1 MGVWSDVS
9 SYDLTLVRNSA
20 ARNRNSGFY
29 VELTTKGLV
38 ASNLSYRNGLSGLK
52 ISGSTDIRVY
62 NNTLANNA
70 KFQTF
75 VIDDGRDNKNS
86 AELTLGITWST
97 ANNSYVNT
105 SSMSGAVRPV
115 R

>member
-1 MGVWSDVS
+1 
-9 SYDLTLVRNSA
+9 
-20 ARNRNSGFY
+20 
-29 VELTTKGLV
+29 LV
-38 ASNLSYRNGLSGLK
+38 ASNVSYRNGSSGLK